1 VPERPKPTLVYAD
14 TCIYLDLI
22 THNEDPHKDTG
33 EPRWKIARRLFEA
46 VNDKRVRLAASPLIE
61 AEVLCNGETQAR
73 QERSERV
80 ADLLRTWF
88 TSPQTLWV
96 DIDRF
101 IAREAARLSR
111 ECGHLREG
119 PRRFSAADAMH
130 LAAAIRANCDYLLTH
145 DNGYPTKQVIEG
157 VRVQRPAIVWAETLF
172 EDFDFSSRKEPSV
185 QPESD

>member
-1 VPERPKPTLVYAD
+1 VPERPRPTLVYAD

-22 THNEDPHKDTG
+22 TRNEDPHKDTG
-33 EPRWKIARRLFEA
+33 EPRWKVARRLFEA
-46 VNDKRVRLAASPLIE
+46 VGDGRVRLVASPLIE
-61 AEVLCNGETQAR
+61 AEVLCNGGTQAR
-73 QERSERV
+73 RERSEQI
-80 ADLLRTWF
+80 ADRLRTWF
-88 TSPQTLWV
+88 TSPKTLWV

-111 ECGHLREG
+111 DYGHLREG

-157 VRVQRPAIVWAETLF
+157 VHVQRPAVVWAETLF
-172 EDFDFSSRKEPSV
+172 EVFDN
-185 QPESD
+185 